1 MESSEDLRPPIE
13 RSTLQADFG
22 EPQPLHSFPIK
33 SYSLPGATAWQEFS
47 EEILL
52 SSARLSIPFEQFQ
65 LENGLQVILH
75 HDTKLPVAHVNL
87 WYHVGSKNE
96 RSRQTGFAHLFEHLM
111 FQGSL
116 HADTQYLTLLEKV
129 GANLREGGVNGTT
142 SFDRTNYFETIPL
155 EALEYALWLEADRM
169 GFLTDALTQEKL
181 DNQRD
186 VVKNERR
193 QSYENVPYGRALE
206 TILQNLFP
214 PGHPYSWMVIG
225 SQADLDGA
233 TLEDFKSFFRT
244 FYTPKNC
251 SLVVAG
257 DIDFAQTRCLVE
269 RYFGSFPPGP
279 PLDRL
284 NLWIPLLSND
294 KRIMVEDRVPQER
307 LYLIWSAPPYFQSG
321 DAELDLASR
330 LLSQGKNSRL
340 FKTLVYDRQIASD
353 VSAFNYSL
361 EIGGLFGVVAT
372 ARPGQDIR
380 KIEDII
386 LKEISRFVQEGPTS
400 EELEREKA
408 KHEFDFVSG
417 LERLGG
423 FGGKADLLN
432 QYNTYLD
439 SPDHF
444 LEDYERYGR
453 VTGPMLADTVR
464 SWLEQKSRLS
474 ILFVPAKGVRPSIVE
489 LDRGQVPALGPK
501 KTCQVPAI
509 QCHQLP
515 NGLKIMVSERHDL
528 PKVSVGLVVN
538 AGSTADPAERPGT
551 AFMVAGMLDEGTLTR
566 SALEIQGEL
575 DRMGSV
581 LQVYAETEIS
591 RVSVE
596 CLRPY
601 LRPTLEIMAD
611 VILNPAFS
619 EQELERLRKRRLDAI
634 LQEKHNPAA
643 IARKAFRRNLFGAG
657 HPLGKETGGTESSIQ
672 DLQVPELREFYHS
685 FWRPNLGALVFVG
698 DITMEESLGLA
709 EQYFGGWSAGEGN
722 PLFLPSPQI
731 LPRVRFGLI
740 ERQEA
745 PQSQIRMGGL
755 GPSRLIPDFHT
766 IELMNSILGGSFSS
780 RLNLNL
786 REDKGFTYGAFSS
799 FSYGRQYGLWVC
811 GAAVHTQFTLES
823 LQEIL
828 LELKTIQQDR
838 PISEDELAMAKINL
852 IQGYA
857 QRFETLERLMDQIT
871 ELAAYQLPVEAL
883 EEYPA
888 SLEKVSL
895 SEVRSAAQQYL
906 DLERL
911 NCVVVGD
918 LNKIEGE
925 IRQADF
931 GEVMIYD
938 VEGDPLPCP

>member
-1 MESSEDLRPPIE
+1 
-13 RSTLQADFG
+13 
-22 EPQPLHSFPIK
+22 
-33 SYSLPGATAWQEFS
+33 
-47 EEILL
+47 L
-52 SSARLSIPFEQFQ
+52 SSAQLRIPFEQFQ

-75 HDTKLPVAHVNL
+75 HDSKLPVAHVNL

-96 RSRQTGFAHLFEHLM
+96 RPRQTGFAHLFEHLM

-142 SFDRTNYFETIPL
+142 SFDRTNYFETVPL
-155 EALEYALWLEADRM
+155 EALEYALWLESDRM

-193 QSYENVPYGRALE
+193 QSYENVPYGRSLE

-214 PGHPYSWMVIG
+214 WGHPYSWMVIG
-225 SQADLDGA
+225 SQEDLDSA
-233 TLEDFKSFFRT
+233 TLEDFKNFFKT
-244 FYTPKNC
+244 FYTPNNC

-257 DIDFAQTRCLVE
+257 DIDFAQTRRLVE
-269 RYFGSFPPGP
+269 KYFGSFSPGP

-284 NLWIPLLSND
+284 NLWIPLLSNN
-294 KRIMVEDRVPQER
+294 KRILVEDRVPQER
-307 LYLIWSAPPYFQSG
+307 LYLIWGTPPYFQSG

-330 LLSQGKNSRL
+330 LLSHGKNSRL

-380 KIEDII
+380 KIEDVIR
-386 LKEISRFVQEGPTS
+386 EEMSRFAQEGPTE

-432 QYNTYLD
+432 QYNTYLG
-439 SPDHF
+439 SPDRF

-453 VTGPMLADTVR
+453 VTGPMLADIAD
-464 SWLEQKSRLS
+464 SWLVQKPRLS
-474 ILFVPAKGVRPSIVE
+474 ILFAPAKGVRPSVAE
-489 LDRGQVPALGPK
+489 PDRGQIPAMGPPK
-501 KTCQVPAI
+501 SCRVPAI

-515 NGLKIMVSERHDL
+515 NGLKLMVSERHDL
-528 PKVSVGLVVN
+528 PKISVGLVVN
-538 AGSTADPAERPGT
+538 AGSTADPADCSGT
-551 AFMVAGMLDEGTLTR
+551 AFMAAGMLDEGTARR
-566 SALEIQGEL
+566 SALEVQAEL
-575 DRMGSV
+575 DRMGSI

-591 RVSVE
+591 RISVE
-596 CLRPY
+596 CLSSH

-611 VILNPAFS
+611 VILNPAFP
-619 EQELERLRKRRLDAI
+619 EEELERLRKRRLDAI

-643 IARKAFRRNLFGAG
+643 IARKTFRRNLFGSE
-657 HPLGKETGGTESSIQ
+657 HPLGKETGGTEFSIRG
-672 DLQVPELREFYHS
+672 LRVPELREFYHS
-685 FWRPNLGALVFVG
+685 FWRPNLGTLVFVG
-698 DITMEESLGLA
+698 DITMGESLRLA
-709 EQYFGGWSAGEGN
+709 EQYFGDWPKGERN
-722 PLFLPSPQI
+722 PLPLSSPQI
-731 LPRVRFGLI
+731 PHRVRFGLI
-740 ERQEA
+740 ERQDA
-745 PQSQIRMGGL
+745 PQSQIRVGGL
-755 GPSRLIPDFHT
+755 GPSRLTQDFCA

-823 LQEIL
+823 LREIFQ
-828 LELKTIQQDR
+828 ELKTIQRDQ

-857 QRFETLERLMDQIT
+857 QRFETLDRLMDQIA
-871 ELAAYQLPVEAL
+871 ELAAFQLPVEAM
-883 EEYPA
+883 EEFPA
-888 SLEKVSL
+888 SLAKVSL
-895 SEVRSAAQQYL
+895 DEVRNAAQQYL
-906 DLERL
+906 DLKQL

-918 LNKIEGE
+918 LAKIEGE
-925 IRQADF
+925 IRQSDF
-931 GEVMIYD
+931 
-938 VEGDPLPCP
+938 